1 MQVRACSNIDAF
13 QDVAHIRRKMQFAL
27 AAEQRASDRHP
38 LRPTNWVDR
47 TDAFGARVA
56 CFVDVC
62 DVFVISDHWKAHMK
76 KPAVETQSQ
85 RDNFVEAAHKLG
97 CDESEATFDAAL
109 KKVAAHKPTN
119 RPPAPEKKSMT
130 KKPAK

>member
-1 MQVRACSNIDAF
+1 
-13 QDVAHIRRKMQFAL
+13 
-27 AAEQRASDRHP
+27 
-38 LRPTNWVDR
+38 
-47 TDAFGARVA
+47 
-56 CFVDVC
+56 
-62 DVFVISDHWKAHMK
+62 MK

-109 KKVAAHKPTN
+109 KKVAAHKPSGD
-119 RPPAPEKKSMT
+119 PLPAAKSAKT